1 MQAFSLFRYT
11 RLRLVFS
18 KYQCVAFIHM
28 NKHNCSHHICNIKIK
43 NKYFK
48 VSLSALQHIHVLQK
62 TKNLC
67 QRIIHFCIQ
76 QHQKLNR
83 HQVIKLLFS
92 LTLVT
97 CLLFGQVVTAQT
109 PNTNALVEQGIKEYN
124 RGNFS
129 NAINNWQEALNQYK
143 NNPSAR
149 AVVNENLARAYQE
162 IGENK
167 QAIASLEAAIRDY
180 GAVKNIQQVGR
191 MKSELAQ
198 VYSNLGQP
206 RKAIALLCGQMVEK
220 SKSPAS
226 VDIECTPDST
236 TQIATKS
243 NDKRGQVAA
252 LGILGEAYRL
262 IGSYDQAI
270 KYLDAAQQ
278 ATPEYQFL
286 VFNSL
291 GNAYKSRGQLREL
304 QADSANKAGISS
316 KEKELT
322 QKSLDD
328 YKRAY
333 EYFQDSIK
341 FARNQKEPLAEMRG
355 LLNLIQLASQTNKN
369 KLIHDDEFNET
380 LQDALKIIEG
390 LPNSATKVYGEI
402 DLAYLQRNGKR
413 NSPFTYCPN
422 QLVLSGDNYGNN
434 KTLNLLKN
442 SVLTSKQLQ
451 NNRLISYSN
460 GALGH
465 FWECRQDNQ
474 KALKYTQ
481 SAIIAADSKLSAKDS
496 LYLWEW
502 QAGRILD
509 KQNRKQDAI
518 ASYQRAFDI
527 LEDIRQDILTAERDV
542 QFDFRDVVRPL
553 YRTLTQS
560 RLDLLGVG
568 SITDEGRAKELSKV
582 VNTVD
587 ALKLAELQNYF
598 GNDCILSGLN
608 PKLVGELLKDNSVA
622 FQNTGF
628 LSSIILD
635 GKTGILLQLPN
646 QATKFKWIEDPN
658 QQGTTKIVSSDTL
671 EKKITEF
678 RKGLVS
684 KEEINYDTTIAAQL
698 YDWIIRPFAEDIK
711 SQKVKTL
718 VFIQDGFLRSVPMAP
733 LYDSQQKKYLI
744 ETYAVAT
751 TPSLRLTK
759 PNLRNGNTQKALILG
774 LTQKATIDGKTFD
787 ALFAVP
793 DEIKTVKSIFPNHTP
808 LIDDNFTP
816 ENFQQKL
823 KKTTY
828 SIVHIASH
836 AQFGIIPED
845 TFIVTGKNQKLT
857 ISQLETS
864 LRNLNNKS
872 DSVELLTLTACE
884 TAVGDERT
892 TLGLA
897 GVALQVGVKSAIAS
911 LWSVTDE
918 STSEIVKTLYTNY
931 RNNGM
936 GIAQALQTAQI
947 KMIKAKKLPLS
958 EGINIKYDHPAY
970 WAPII
975 AIGNWF

>member
-1 MQAFSLFRYT
+1 M
-11 RLRLVFS
+11 
-18 KYQCVAFIHM
+18 K
-28 NKHNCSHHICNIKIK
+28 NI
-43 NKYFK
+43 
-48 VSLSALQHIHVLQK
+48 
-62 TKNLC
+62 C
-67 QRIIHFCIQ
+67 QRIIYFCIQ
-76 QHQKLNR
+76 QYQKLNSR
-83 HQVIKLLFS
+83 QVIKLFFS
-92 LTLVT
+92 LTLLI

-109 PNTNALVEQGIKEYN
+109 PNTNALVERGIKDYN
-124 RGNFS
+124 AGNFA
-129 NAINNWQEALNQYK
+129 NAIARWQEALNQYK

-149 AVVNENLARAYQE
+149 AVVYENLARAYQQV
-162 IGENK
+162 GENK
-167 QAIASLEAAIRDY
+167 QAIASLEKAMRDY
-180 GAVKNIQQVGR
+180 GKVENIQQVGR

-198 VYSNLGQP
+198 VYSSLGQP

-220 SKSPAS
+220 SKNP
-226 VDIECTPDST
+226 VNQEIKCTPDSAT
-236 TQIATKS
+236 EIATKS

-270 KYLDAAQQ
+270 IYLDAAQQ
-278 ATPEYQFL
+278 VTPEYQFL

-291 GNAYKSRGQLREL
+291 GSAYKSRGQLREL
-304 QADSANKAGISS
+304 QADSAKKAGISS

-328 YKRAY
+328 YNRAY
-333 EYFQDSIK
+333 QYFKNSIK
-341 FARNQKEPLAEMRG
+341 FARNQKQALAEIRG
-355 LLNLIQLASQTNKN
+355 LLNLIQLASETNKS
-369 KLIHDDEFNET
+369 KFIPDEEFNTT
-380 LQDALKIIEG
+380 LEDALKVVES

-413 NSPFTYCPN
+413 TSPFTYCPN
-422 QLVLSGDNYGNN
+422 QLVLSGNN
-434 KTLNLLKN
+434 KALTLLEN
-442 SVLTSKQLQ
+442 SVLTSKQIQ
-451 NNRLISYSN
+451 DNRLISYSN

-465 FWECRQDNQ
+465 FWECQQDNE

-481 SAIIAADSKLSAKDS
+481 SAIIAADSNLNAKDS

-509 KQNRKQDAI
+509 KQDRKQEAI

-542 QFDFRDVVRPL
+542 QFDFRDVVKPL
-553 YRTLTQS
+553 YRTLAQS
-560 RLDLLGVG
+560 RLDLLLIGA
-568 SITDEGRAKELSKV
+568 ITDEGRAKELSKV
-582 VNTVD
+582 VNTID

-608 PKLVGELLKDNSVA
+608 PQLVGELLKDNSAA
-622 FQNTGF
+622 FENTGF

-658 QQGTTKIVSSDTL
+658 QQGTTKIVSNDAL
-671 EKKITEF
+671 EKKIAEF
-678 RKGLVS
+678 RKGLVR
-684 KEEINYDTTIAAQL
+684 KEEINYDPTIAAQL

-718 VFIQDGFLRSVPMAP
+718 VFIQDGFLRSVPMAA
-733 LYDSQQKKYLI
+733 LYDNQQQKYLI

-759 PNLRNGNTQKALILG
+759 PKLGNGNTQKALILG
-774 LTQKATIDGKTFD
+774 VTEKATIDGKTFE
-787 ALFAVP
+787 ALSAVP
-793 DEIKTVKSIFPNHTP
+793 DEVKAVGSIFPNHTP
-808 LIDDNFTP
+808 LIDDDFIP
-816 ENFQQKL
+816 ESFQQKL
-823 KKTTY
+823 KKATY

-857 ISQLETS
+857 INQLETS

-872 DSVELLTLTACE
+872 DSVQLLTLTACE
-884 TAVGDERT
+884 TAVGDDRA

-897 GVALQVGVKSAIAS
+897 GIALQAGVKSAIAS

-918 STSEIVKTLYTNY
+918 STSEIVKTFYTNY

-936 GIAQALQTAQI
+936 TIAQALQTAQI
-947 KMIKAKKLPLS
+947 RMINAKKLPSS
-958 EGINIKYDHPAY
+958 EGINIRYDHPAY

-975 AIGNWF
+975 AIGNWL